1 MLVIC
6 PGSFDPVH
14 NGHLEIIA
22 RAASLFDEVVVGVA
36 HNHSKKYLFSLQ
48 ERVRLV
54 TDSLAEL
61 GIEGVGVEI
70 IPTGV
75 LLAEYAAQRGA
86 SALV

>member
-54 TDSLAEL
+54 TDS
-61 GIEGVGVEI
+61 
-70 IPTGV
+70 
-75 LLAEYAAQRGA
+75 
-86 SALV
+86 

>member
-36 HNHSKKYLFSLQ
+36 HNHSKQYLFSLQ
-48 ERVRLV
+48 ERVQLV
-54 TDSLAEL
+54 TDSLAAL
-61 GIEGVGVEI
+61 GM
-70 IPTGV
+70 
-75 LLAEYAAQRGA
+75 
-86 SALV
+86 

>member
-48 ERVRLV
+48 ERVQLNLVLKGWALRLSQPGCSWRSTRLSV
-54 TDSLAEL
+54 A
-61 GIEGVGVEI
+61 
-70 IPTGV
+70 P
-75 LLAEYAAQRGA
+75 AP
-86 SALV
+86 

>member
-54 TDSLAEL
+54 TDSLK
-61 GIEGVGVEI
+61 GW
-70 IPTGV
+70 
-75 LLAEYAAQRGA
+75 
-86 SALV
+86 ALRLSQPGCSWRSTRLNVAPAP